1 MDTAPMTPSE
11 RKLAAIAELAYT
23 VLTNESARLDA
34 LRATIER
41 AIMHADDE
49 SWPRNYLA
57 TELTDIRQLLA
68 IVADKRADA
77 LRNMESLLLE

>member
-1 MDTAPMTPSE
+1 MDTTPMTPTE
-11 RKLAAIAELAYT
+11 RKLAAIAT
-23 VLTNESARLDA
+23 VAHTTLTNEAERLAA
-34 LRATIER
+34 LRSTLER

-57 TELTDIRQLLA
+57 AELTDIRQLLA

-77 LRNMESLLLE
+77 LRMMETLLE